1 MADHIKWIFMV
12 DWLSGDGEAR
22 AKGTAEIVADCLVGK
37 IVGSTQHKKLTKPVN
52 N

>member
-1 MADHIKWIFMV
+1 MV

-22 AKGTAEIVADCLVGK
+22 AEGTAEIVADCLVGK
-37 IVGSTQHKKLTKPVN
+37 VVSIVQHKSQTKSVN